1 MNEHERAMTEAINAA
16 RAGRGLPSLRDIAS
30 LIEAARGHAADMAT
44 HPGMVHE
51 GSDGS
56 DGGRRM
62 LEAGYHWSKWGEIV
76 GWGFGGNVSQ
86 MMAWWLSSPAH
97 RPYLL
102 DGDMRDL
109 GVGYVAA
116 PGSMW
121 GHYWTVDFG
130 RRDEVEEPPAPAPK
144 PYASYVP
151 MAAGGTVAAGTDLLP
166 YLRGDGRTYRVGN
179 AWGSFEVFQSQAE
192 GDRFFQIKAWD
203 DLSVVNWEEFIVS
216 DSHIGRDVD
225 TSPGGG
231 RFYRQS
237 LNGSPGAPWVKRRM
251 GISESFSQTKRVQFY
266 RLDNCAA
273 VEQHSG
279 TVTDTITLV
288 EHLSEWRSP
297 FGVVVPDVVVL
308 KWEQGGELYR
318 FGRGYGLVGWSRAHQ
333 DPHSPA
339 WSGIAEMRPDVGRLA
354 RLRIDCL

>member
-1 MNEHERAMTEAINAA
+1 MYRPY
-16 RAGRGLPSLRDIAS
+16 GF
-30 LIEAARGHAADMAT
+30 
-44 HPGMVHE
+44 PGHE
-51 GSDGS
+51 GIDLQAALGAAVRAVADGVVVGRTTTGNYGNAIRVRHSDGWVTTYAHL
-56 DGGRRM
+56 RRF
-62 LEAGYHWSKWGEIV
+62 A
-76 GWGFGGNVSQ
+76 
-86 MMAWWLSSPAH
+86 
-97 RPYLL
+97 
-102 DGDMRDL
+102 
-109 GVGYVAA
+109 
-116 PGSMW
+116 
-121 GHYWTVDFG
+121 
-130 RRDEVEEPPAPAPK
+130 EVEADD
-144 PYASYVP
+144 V
-151 MAAGGTVAAGTDLLP
+151 VAAGDVLGYAGSSGNSTGVHLHLTLRREGYTYTAPGGVVWPQNIHDPTPYLEPWLPAAGIDLLP
-166 YLRGDGRTYRVGN
+166 YLRGDGRAYRVGN
-179 AWGSFEVFQSQAE
+179 AQGSSEVFQTQAE
-192 GDRFFQIKAWD
+192 GDRFYQVKAWG

-333 DPHSPA
+333 DPNSPA
-339 WSGIAEMRPDVGRLA
+339 WSGIAAMRPDVGRLA
-354 RLRIDCL
+354 RLRIGCL